1 MIRINLL
8 GQAKPKAS
16 RRPVDTGAALPVL
29 FVGAG
34 VLFGA
39 LILGYLYYSWQRQL
53 NDENTRI
60 KQLQGQKT
68 DLEQVKQQVEAFEK
82 QKTVLQQRVSTIE
95 QLQRDRTG
103 GQELL
108 DEIASTVARTE
119 NLWITSM
126 IRKGNNLTI
135 DGASASVNG
144 VANFITALKR
154 SGYFAKIEIKE
165 SKQDDKNT
173 AVQTFMFE
181 VSAEI
186 TPPPAGV
193 PQSTFTF
200 LSSATTPSSTATTT
214 PSSTATST
222 VATST
227 NGTSTVPAS
236 ASSSTI
242 ASTTSSSSISFLQ
255 AQLNALLAQLSSLQ
269 AQAGASASPNA
280 SSSYIFTTDLML
292 WDEGPEV
299 TALQSHL
306 IQQDKGP
313 AAEKLKAHGITNV
326 FGFLT
331 YNALVE
337 YQASVGIHA
346 TGYFGPITRAY
357 VNG

>member
-186 TPPPAGV
+186 TPPPAGM
-193 PQSTFTF
+193 PAPRAQ
-200 LSSATTPSSTATTT
+200 AK
-214 PSSTATST
+214 
-222 VATST
+222 
-227 NGTSTVPAS
+227 PAS
-236 ASSSTI
+236 ASAPSEP
-242 ASTTSSSSISFLQ
+242 
-255 AQLNALLAQLSSLQ
+255 
-269 AQAGASASPNA
+269 SA
-280 SSSYIFTTDLML
+280 
-292 WDEGPEV
+292 
-299 TALQSHL
+299 
-306 IQQDKGP
+306 
-313 AAEKLKAHGITNV
+313 AARPK
-326 FGFLT
+326 
-331 YNALVE
+331 
-337 YQASVGIHA
+337 VG
-346 TGYFGPITRAY
+346 
-357 VNG
+357 